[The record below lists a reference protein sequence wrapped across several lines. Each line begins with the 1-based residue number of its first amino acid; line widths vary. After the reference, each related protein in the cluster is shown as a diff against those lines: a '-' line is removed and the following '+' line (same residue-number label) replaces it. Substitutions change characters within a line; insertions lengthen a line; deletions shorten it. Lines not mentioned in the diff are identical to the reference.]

1 MLLATKLRIFGGRF
15 LGLNGIFK
23 NQNDWKSRDSEGFN
37 LRTYKRR
44 RGGGGV
50 RDNTRTYKVFLSFFP

>member
-23 NQNDWKSRDSEGFN
+23 NENDWKSRDSEGFN

-44 RGGGGV
+44 RGGGG
-50 RDNTRTYKVFLSFFP
+50 KGQH